1 MWEII
6 NIEYDGNLG
15 YSNNS
20 TVFNTVFRPLQLE
33 QKLVGW
39 ERQLPENV
47 SLIRSPEE
55 LLSLVPES
63 SPLSTVRFRVIL
75 TLRYLNVRV
84 LLHRPV
90 LIKFLEQIG
99 VGADN
104 TEAQESGVLQQIG
117 VSSLQSCVKSA
128 RDIIFHVSA
137 ITSTDDQRKKWLGAW
152 WFSLYYTFN
161 AALVMYAT
169 LLIIGT
175 QPEVASSLKITKEEL
190 QFALSKAIEALRG
203 VDRDNILVERCAKYL
218 TQLVGVLE
226 PLGESSLLHFCL

>member
-6 NIEYDGNLG
+6 NIEYNGNLG
-15 YSNNS
+15 YSDNS
-20 TVFNTVFRPLQLE
+20 TVFNTVFQPLQLE
-33 QKLVGW
+33 QKLVDW
-39 ERQLPENV
+39 ERQLPNNV

-55 LLSLVPES
+55 LLCLVSES

-90 LIKFLEQIG
+90 LVKFLEQIR

-104 TEAQESGVLQQIG
+104 TEAQESEVLQQIG
-117 VSSLQSCVKSA
+117 VSSLQSCAKSA
-128 RDIIFHVSA
+128 GEIIFHISA
-137 ITSTDDQRKKWLGAW
+137 ITSTNNQRKKLLGAW

-161 AALVMYAT
+161 AALVMYAA
-169 LLIIGT
+169 LLIIGA
-175 QPEVASSLKITKEEL
+175 QPEVVSSLKITKEEL
-190 QFALSKAIEALRG
+190 RFALSKAIEALLG
-203 VDRDNILVERCAKYL
+203 LDRDNILVERCAKYL